1 MLPVDNS
8 IEWPESEIWGW
19 AKILSYCSFSFTYKS
34 QSNS

>member
-19 AKILSYCSFSFTYKS
+19 TKI
-34 QSNS
+34 